1 MSEDVPLATK
11 GPVLH
16 ESPSASVPTEAV
28 RAQLQRILES
38 SEFRSSKRCQDF
50 LTFIVGQTLAGLP
63 LKERTVGAGVFGRE
77 ASYDTNEDGIV
88 RIKAGEVRKRL
99 GLYYAGC
106 GKDDEVVIDLP
117 VGHYVPSF
125 SLIPR
130 NGPGNL
136 SSTSIENLPAV
147 LATEHAEEQIFE
159 ARRTRGVWWKFG
171 WAFGL
176 LLAIAFAAIAG
187 WKIYSPPSVL
197 DQFWEPVLRSRAPII
212 VATSYAPVY
221 YPSSFLGPPR
231 ETGAPRDNDFVLLSD
246 QFVGGGDLLA
256 AAQISGMLSRMGH
269 PYAIRV
275 GNAVTFEDLR
285 TSPAVL
291 IGYSSTYWQD
301 VTKGFRF
308 FIDHDQGAVDD
319 NGKPT
324 DWHPHHLRTDFH
336 TDEDYAIL
344 SRAFNPQT
352 HTMIV
357 LVSGC
362 TQYGTEAA
370 AELVT
375 NPVLLAEALRGA
387 PEGWQRKNLQLVLH
401 VKVIANAP
409 ASPQVIASHYW

>member
-1 MSEDVPLATK
+1 
-11 GPVLH
+11 
-16 ESPSASVPTEAV
+16 
-28 RAQLQRILES
+28 
-38 SEFRSSKRCQDF
+38 
-50 LTFIVGQTLAGLP
+50 VGQTLAGLP

-136 SSTSIENLPAV
+136 SPASIENLPAV
-147 LATEHAEEQIFE
+147 LAPEHSEEQIFE
-159 ARRTRGVWWKFG
+159 ARRTRGAWWRFA
-171 WAFGL
+171 WASGL
-176 LLAIAFAAIAG
+176 LLAIAFAAVAG

-197 DQFWEPVLRSRAPII
+197 DQFWEPVLRSRNPII

-231 ETGAPRDNDFVLLSD
+231 ATDVPRDNDFVLLSD
-246 QFVGGGDLLA
+246 QYVGGGDLMA
-256 AAQISGMLSRMGH
+256 AAQISGMLSRMAH

-301 VTKGFRF
+301 VTRGFRF
-308 FIDHDQGAVDD
+308 FIDHDQGAVSD
-319 NGKPT
+319 NGKST
-324 DWHPHHLRTDFH
+324 DWYPHHLRTDFH

-375 NPVLLAEALRGA
+375 NPVLLAEALHGA
-387 PEGWQRKNLQLVLH
+387 PDGWQRKNLQLVLH